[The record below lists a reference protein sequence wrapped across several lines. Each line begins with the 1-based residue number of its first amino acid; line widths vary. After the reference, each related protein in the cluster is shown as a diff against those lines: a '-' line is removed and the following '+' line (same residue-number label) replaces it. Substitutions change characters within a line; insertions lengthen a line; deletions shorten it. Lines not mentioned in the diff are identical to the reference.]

1 MIHYKEVNAIKTF
14 LIVDGH
20 SIAYRSFHAVNAK
33 LTAPDGTPT
42 AMITGFLNI
51 LFRVQDIIH
60 PDCNIVVFDA
70 HGKTFR
76 HDLLPTYKHD
86 RKPMADE
93 LRIQF
98 PLLQELL
105 RFMGCNV
112 IIRSGVEADDVVASV
127 SKLVHASGYYGVIL
141 SSDKDLFQLLDT
153 GVTMIRPVKSGLSGA
168 EIYDKNAFVKEFG
181 FMPSSMSDYLA
192 ITGDNSDSVKGI
204 TGIGEK
210 GAKKLLAEYSS
221 LEAIYESLPALA
233 NGIRSKL
240 ESHGLENA
248 LWTREN
254 IIKLKD
260 NIYEGE
266 EGQNFLN
273 ECMNFSGDIQKAEE
287 LAARLGLS
295 KLLKRMGSSAEITTR
310 KINDTGK
317 IIMPDCDIITRDY
330 KNELRINPGNFDTNL
345 RVWDLKTAYYLLHP
359 DKAGNEFANV
369 TANMNPDDIVNM
381 AGRLEAEIRAHESL
395 SAVMNDIDIPLIPVL
410 NKMEDRGVKI
420 NPSKFQAV
428 EDELEARI
436 IEIEECITKE
446 TGTRINVNSPA
457 QVSWLLFERLAFE
470 PETKTRSRT
479 SYSTSAQVL
488 EHLAERPN
496 GAVPRLILEHRE
508 LSKMLTGFVIPLQK
522 AADENGIIH
531 TTFEPAFTGTG
542 RLSSRDPN
550 LQNIPAFGKWAD
562 EIKSALIPKEKGN
575 VFVGAD
581 YSQIELRVLAYM
593 SGEERLIDAFTH
605 NRDIHTETASWVF
618 DVMPEL
624 VTPELRRAA
633 KMINF
638 GLLYGMTSFGLADR
652 LNVSRTE
659 AKDIMNKYFAA
670 LPGLKAFLD
679 ELIDSAKATGFTR
692 TLFGRI
698 RRVSEIPAKGPALDR
713 TLINSPIQGTAADI
727 ARKAMINFESS
738 CSGKLFLQ
746 VHDSLVCECSES
758 ESQCISE
765 SLREIMIS
773 SGEKVNHLDV
783 VIKTGRTL
791 ADV

>member
-1 MIHYKEVNAIKTF
+1 
-14 LIVDGH
+14 
-20 SIAYRSFHAVNAK
+20 
-33 LTAPDGTPT
+33 
-42 AMITGFLNI
+42 MITGFLNI
-51 LFRVQDIIH
+51 LFRVQDIIK
-60 PDCNIVVFDA
+60 PDCNIIVFDA

-76 HDLLPTYKHD
+76 HSLLHEYKSE
-86 RKPMADE
+86 RKPMDKD
-93 LRIQF
+93 LRLQF

-105 RFMGCNV
+105 RYMGFNV
-112 IIRSGVEADDVVASV
+112 IIREGVEADDVVASI
-127 SKLVHASGYYGVIL
+127 SKTVHASGYTGVIL

-153 GVTMIRPVKSGLSGA
+153 GITMIRPVKSGLSGA
-168 EIYDKNAFVKEFG
+168 EFYDTNAFMKEFG

-192 ITGDNSDSVKGI
+192 IVGDKSDNVKGI
-204 TGIGEK
+204 TGIGEV
-210 GAKKLLAEYSS
+210 GAKKLLAEYPT
-221 LEAIYESLPALA
+221 LEAIFESLSELPKS
-233 NGIRSKL
+233 IRSKL
-240 ESHGLENA
+240 EAHTLERA
-248 LWTREN
+248 QWTRDK

-260 NIYEGE
+260 NIFDGE
-266 EGQNFLN
+266 EGRHFLE
-273 ECMNFSGDIQKAEE
+273 ECMNFSGDMNKAEE

-295 KLLKRMGSSAEITTR
+295 RLLKRMGSSASIMTR
-310 KINDTGK
+310 KIDNTVGFIK
-317 IIMPDCDIITRDY
+317 PESDILTVDY
-330 KNELRINPGNFDTNL
+330 KNELRINPEKFPEGL
-345 RVWDLKTAYYLLHP
+345 RVWDMKTAYYLLHS
-359 DKAGNEFANV
+359 DRAGKDFPEISAGINTNELS
-369 TANMNPDDIVNM
+369 DM
-381 AGRLEAEIRAHESL
+381 AGKLEAEIREHESL
-395 SAVMNDIDIPLIPVL
+395 SDVMNEIDIPLIPVL
-410 NKMEDRGVKI
+410 NKMEDRGVRI
-420 NPSKFQAV
+420 NPSKFQAI
-428 EDELEARI
+428 EEELETRI
-436 IEIEECITKE
+436 TEIEECITKE
-446 TGTRINVNSPA
+446 TGARINVNSPA

-470 PETKTRSRT
+470 PDIKTRGRT

-488 EHLAERPN
+488 ERLAGLPN
-496 GAVPRLILEHRE
+496 GTVPRLILEHRE
-508 LSKMLTGFVIPLQK
+508 LSKMLTSFVIPLQK

-562 EIKSALIPKEKGN
+562 EIKSALIPKERGN

-581 YSQIELRVLAYM
+581 YSQIELRVLACM

-605 NRDIHTETASWVF
+605 GRDIHSETASWVF
-618 DVMPEL
+618 GVMPEF
-624 VTPELRRAA
+624 VTPEMRRAA

-638 GLLYGMTSFGLADR
+638 GLLYGMTSFGLSER

-659 AKDIMNKYFAA
+659 AKDIMNRYFDA

-679 ELIDSAKATGFTR
+679 DLIQRAKSEGFTH

-698 RRVSEIPAKGPALDR
+698 RRVSEIPVKGPALDR
-713 TLINSPIQGTAADI
+713 AIINSPIQGTAADI

-765 SLREIMIS
+765 SLSEIMIS
-773 SGEKVNHLDV
+773 SGEKVSHLDV

>member
-1 MIHYKEVNAIKTF
+1 MQKGVNAIKTF

-20 SIAYRSFHAVNAK
+20 SIAYRSFHAVTAK
-33 LTAPDGTPT
+33 LSAPDGTPT
-42 AMITGFLNI
+42 GMITGFLNI
-51 LFRVQDIIH
+51 LFRVQDIIN
-60 PDCNIVVFDA
+60 PDCNIIVFDA

-76 HDLLPTYKHD
+76 HEMLPTYKAE
-86 RKPMADE
+86 RKPMNDE
-93 LRIQF
+93 LGLQF

-105 RFMGCNV
+105 SYLGCNV
-112 IIRSGVEADDVVASV
+112 IIRSGVEADDVAASV
-127 SKLVHASGYYGVIL
+127 SKLVHDSGYIGVIL

-168 EIYDKNAFVKEFG
+168 ELYDTNAFVKEFG

-192 ITGDNSDSVKGI
+192 IVGDNSDNVKGI
-204 TGIGEK
+204 AGIGEK
-210 GAKKLLAEYSS
+210 GAKKLLSEYPT
-221 LEAIYESLPALA
+221 LEEIYESLPKLPKSTRA
-233 NGIRSKL
+233 KL
-240 ESHGLENA
+240 EAHTLERA

-254 IIKLKD
+254 IIKLRD
-260 NIYEGE
+260 NIFDGE

-273 ECMNFSGDIQKAEE
+273 ECMNSSPDIQKAEE
-287 LAARLGLS
+287 LAARLGLA
-295 KLLKRMGSSAEITTR
+295 KLLKRIGSDAQITSRT
-310 KINDTGK
+310 IHDSGK
-317 IIMPDCDIITRDY
+317 IIMPECDIITKDY
-330 KNELRINPGNFDTNL
+330 KTELRLNPENFPDDL

-359 DKAGNEFANV
+359 DKTGSEFRNISAGLKPEAL
-369 TANMNPDDIVNM
+369 TNM
-381 AGRLEAEIRAHESL
+381 AGRLEAEIHEHESL
-395 SAVMNDIDIPLIPVL
+395 CDVMNEIDIPLIPVL
-410 NKMEDRGVKI
+410 NQMEDRGVRI
-420 NPSKFQAV
+420 NPSRFRAIE
-428 EDELEARI
+428 EDLEARI
-436 IEIEECITKE
+436 LEIEECITKE
-446 TGTRINVNSPA
+446 TGARININSPV

-470 PETKTRSRT
+470 PQTKTKSRT

-488 EHLAERPN
+488 EKLSEQPN
-496 GAVPRLILEHRE
+496 GTVPRLILEHRE
-508 LSKMLTGFVIPLQK
+508 LSKMLTGFVVPLQK
-522 AADENGIIH
+522 AADSDEIIH

-542 RLSSRDPN
+542 RLSSREPN

-575 VFVGAD
+575 VFVAAD
-581 YSQIELRVLAYM
+581 YSQIELRVLAQM
-593 SGEERLIDAFTH
+593 SGEEKLIDAFAH

-618 DVMPEL
+618 GIMPEL

-659 AKDIMNKYFAA
+659 AKDIMNKYFSA
-670 LPGLKAFLD
+670 LPGLHEFIETLLHD
-679 ELIDSAKATGFTR
+679 AKSNGFTR

-713 TLINSPIQGTAADI
+713 AIINSPIQGTAADI
-727 ARKAMINFESS
+727 ARKAMMNFERS

-758 ESQCISE
+758 ESQDISDFM
-765 SLREIMIS
+765 REIMIS
-773 SGEKVNHLDV
+773 SGEKVRHLEV
-783 VIKTGRTL
+783 VTKIGRTL

>member
-1 MIHYKEVNAIKTF
+1 MNAIKTF

-20 SIAYRSFHAVNAK
+20 SIAHRSYHALKVR

-42 AMITGFLNI
+42 GMITGFLNI
-51 LFRVQDIIH
+51 LFRVQDIIN
-60 PDCNIVVFDA
+60 PDCNIIVFDA

-76 HDLLPTYKHD
+76 HNLLPTYKSE
-86 RKPMADE
+86 RKPMNED
-93 LRIQF
+93 LGLQF

-105 RFMGCNV
+105 RYLGYSV
-112 IIRSGVEADDVVASV
+112 IIREGVEADDVVASV
-127 SKLVHASGYYGVIL
+127 SKLVHDSGYIGVIL

-153 GVTMIRPVKSGLSGA
+153 GVTMIRPVKNGLSGA
-168 EIYDKNAFVKEFG
+168 EFYDTNAFVKEFG

-192 ITGDNSDSVKGI
+192 IVGDNSDNVKGI
-204 TGIGEK
+204 EKIGEV
-210 GAKKLLAEYSS
+210 GAKKLLAEYPT
-221 LEAIYESLPALA
+221 LESIYESLPKLA
-233 NGIRSKL
+233 KGIRRKL
-240 ESHGLENA
+240 ESHGLEKA

-254 IIKLKD
+254 IIKLRD
-260 NIYEGE
+260 NIFDGE
-266 EGQNFLN
+266 DGKNFLN
-273 ECMNFSGDIQKAEE
+273 QCMNFSPDIQKAEE

-295 KLLKRMGSSAEITTR
+295 RLLKRIGSDAEITSRT
-310 KINDTGK
+310 IHDTGK
-317 IIMPDCDIITRDY
+317 FMMPECDIITADY
-330 KNELRINPGNFDTNL
+330 KTELRLNPENFPEGS

-359 DKAGNEFANV
+359 DKAGNEFKNIA
-369 TANMNPDDIVNM
+369 ADIKPDALTDM
-381 AGRLEAEIRAHESL
+381 AGRLEAEIHEHESL
-395 SAVMNDIDIPLIPVL
+395 SDVMNEIDIPLIPVL
-410 NKMEDRGVKI
+410 NQMEDRGIRI
-420 NPSKFQAV
+420 NSSKFQAI
-428 EDELEARI
+428 EDDLEARI
-436 IEIEECITKE
+436 LEIEDCITKE
-446 TGTRINVNSPA
+446 TGARININSPA

-470 PETKTRSRT
+470 PETKTKSRT

-488 EHLAERPN
+488 EHLSELPN

-508 LSKMLTGFVIPLQK
+508 LSKMLTGFVVPLQK

-542 RLSSRDPN
+542 RLSSREPN

-581 YSQIELRVLAYM
+581 YSQIELRVLAQM
-593 SGEERLIDAFTH
+593 SNETRLIDAFTH

-618 DVMPEL
+618 GVMPEF

-638 GLLYGMTSFGLADR
+638 GLLYGMTSFGLAER
-652 LNVSRTE
+652 LNVSRSE
-659 AKDIMNKYFAA
+659 AKNIMDRYFSA
-670 LPGLKAFLD
+670 LPGIKSFI
-679 ELIDSAKATGFTR
+679 ETLIHDAKSKGFTR

-698 RRVSEIPAKGPALDR
+698 RRVSEISAKGSALDR
-713 TLINSPIQGTAADI
+713 AIINSPIQGTAADI
-727 ARKAMINFESS
+727 ARKAMMKFERS

-758 ESQCISE
+758 ESQNISE
-765 SLREIMIS
+765 IMRDIMIS
-773 SGEKVNHLDV
+773 SGEKVNHLEV
-783 VIKTGRTL
+783 VTKTGRTL